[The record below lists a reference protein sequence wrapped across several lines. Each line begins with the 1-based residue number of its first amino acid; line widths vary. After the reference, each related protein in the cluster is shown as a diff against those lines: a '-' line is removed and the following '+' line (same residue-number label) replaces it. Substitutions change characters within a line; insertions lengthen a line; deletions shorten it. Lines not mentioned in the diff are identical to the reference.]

1 MGGKDGV
8 TAQRIVTEPPTEA
21 YTGSAFVIVTV
32 CWDGAMRGREGERE
46 GERER
51 ERERKKGK
59 EMSGTIKVQVTM
71 AIRTEVLSFTCH

>member
-1 MGGKDGV
+1 MDGKDGV

-32 CWDGAMRGREGERE
+32 CWDGAMR
-46 GERER
+46 ERER
-51 ERERKKGK
+51 ERERKKGR
-59 EMSGTIKVQVTM
+59 EMLGTIKVQVTM

>member
-51 ERERKKGK
+51 ERGRKGER
-59 EMSGTIKVQVTM
+59 
-71 AIRTEVLSFTCH
+71 C

>member
-1 MGGKDGV
+1 MDGKGGV

-46 GERER
+46 RERER
-51 ERERKKGK
+51 EREGKKGR
-59 EMSGTIKVQVTM
+59 EMLGTIKVQVTM
-71 AIRTEVLSFTCH
+71 AITTEVLSFTCH